1 MSENQLAAG
10 LNKLITAG
18 LLFLPEDAV
27 RSLFAGAP
35 PSSMAGAR
43 ASDCRGARTILR
55 PLLAVLI
62 LNIHAT
68 LQLKIRHY
76 LQSHKMLQQTKK
88 GQGHTNCNKG

>member
-1 MSENQLAAG
+1 MSEYQLAAG
-10 LNKLITAG
+10 LNKLLTAG

-35 PSSMAGAR
+35 PSSKAGAR
-43 ASDCRGARTILR
+43 ASDRRGARTIYC
-55 PLLAVLI
+55 VLSVRCSYCT
-62 LNIHAT
+62 HAT

>member
-10 LNKLITAG
+10 LNKLLTAG

-35 PSSMAGAR
+35 PSSKAGAR
-43 ASDCRGARTILR
+43 ASDRRGARTILR

-62 LNIHAT
+62 LHSRYTTAENQALPSITQNAT
-68 LQLKIRHY
+68 
-76 LQSHKMLQQTKK
+76 
-88 GQGHTNCNKG
+88 TNKERSRTYEL